1 MARKRRK
8 PAQTSSPPSV
18 PSISVHQIVSGG
30 GYPPSPALTNKGI
43 KEAFA
48 STYAAPFLFLR
59 RLFCESDLNDSL
71 RHCRLDFRSVSRL
84 NPDHAMMIIH
94 SNAVPGFWMTVRPHD
109 DGEYIIHIYPY
120 RSIAPMDKK
129 QIIIEKDTLISVMSD
144 CLAAGEGHKTAL
156 STAPFL

>member
-8 PAQTSSPPSV
+8 PGQTSSPPFV
-18 PSISVHQIVSGG
+18 TSISVDQLVSRG
-30 GYPPSPALTNKGI
+30 GYPPFPALTNKGI

-71 RHCRLDFRSVSRL
+71 RHCRFDFRPVSQL
-84 NPDHAMMIIH
+84 KPDHAMMIIH

-120 RSIAPMDKK
+120 RSIAPMGEK
-129 QIIIEKDTLISVMSD
+129 QIIIGKEALISVMSD
-144 CLAAGEGHKTAL
+144 CLTAGEERKAA
-156 STAPFL
+156 SSMAPVI